1 MMQFVSATEAK
12 QTLATVIDKAQ
23 LEPVVIRQQD
33 RDVAVIMSIED
44 YQRLT
49 QANIQ
54 EFQQFRENMGRKAQ
68 ERGLTEDKLN
78 ELLAIDE
85 P

>member
-1 MMQFVSATEAK
+1 MQYVSATEAK
-12 QTLATVIDKAQ
+12 QTFAAVIDKAQ
-23 LEPVVIRQQD
+23 REPVIIRKQN
-33 RDVAVIMSIED
+33 RDVAVIMSMED

-54 EFQQFRENMGRKAQ
+54 EFQQFRENIGRKAQ

-78 ELLAIDE
+78 EILATD
-85 P
+85 

>member
-1 MMQFVSATEAK
+1 
-12 QTLATVIDKAQ
+12 
-23 LEPVVIRQQD
+23 
-33 RDVAVIMSIED
+33 MSIED

-54 EFQQFRENMGRKAQ
+54 EFQQFRENIGRKAQ

-78 ELLAIDE
+78 EILATD
-85 P
+85 